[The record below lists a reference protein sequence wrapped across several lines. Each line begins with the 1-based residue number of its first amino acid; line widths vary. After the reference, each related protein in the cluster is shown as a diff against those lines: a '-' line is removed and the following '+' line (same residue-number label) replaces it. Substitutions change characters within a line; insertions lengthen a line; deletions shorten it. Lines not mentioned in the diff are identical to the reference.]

1 MTKIDTIPASVMSI
15 AVKLLQE
22 YIPELTADGLR
33 TAISQHYNDDGQSP
47 PIQKGLTRQE
57 CANILGVSIT
67 TINRYIKN
75 RKLEAVNI
83 SPRLVRINPNSIHE
97 LLNRGIPQEEV
108 LTPPCLGKRR
118 INR

>member
-67 TINRYIKN
+67 TN
-75 RKLEAVNI
+75 
-83 SPRLVRINPNSIHE
+83 NPYNKKQKYQS
-97 LLNRGIPQEEV
+97 
-108 LTPPCLGKRR
+108 TKYK
-118 INR
+118 